1 MFWWL
6 GISAKEFVD
15 FLVSIAEKWQ
25 KEWEKA
31 KIFEA
36 NPDKNRKKFFTTVAF
51 PYPNSPF
58 HLGHGRTYVTCDIY
72 ARYMRMKGY
81 NVLFPMGFHYT
92 GTPIIAMADDV
103 AKGDKE
109 LIDIFKNIY
118 EIPDNVISKLA
129 DPLFM
134 ANYFKDE
141 IKKAMKEIGLSIDWR
156 REFTTIDPEFSSFI
170 VWQFSKLQEK
180 GFIVRDTHPVG
191 WCPVHHIPVG
201 MHDTKGDM
209 EPEIGEFV
217 LIYFTTDLGIL
228 PAATLR
234 PETVFGAVAVWVNP
248 DVTYSIIE
256 IDGKKMIVS
265 ERSAFKL
272 TFQIDNIKN
281 IGNIKGSELT
291 KYKAINPITGKEI
304 PILPADFVDPNVA
317 TGVVMSVP
325 AHAPFDYFYLKKIK
339 QDIPIVSVIQV
350 EGQGDTLARDF
361 VEKNNPKNK
370 DDLQKLTEQVYRI
383 EYNRGKMKDVS
394 QLVKPDYVVFFKSFT
409 GLSVPEARQKI
420 TEFLINN
427 GLGRKIFEIMN
438 RPVYCRC
445 GNEVVVK
452 ILKDQWFLDYGN
464 PEWKALAKKL
474 IANMKFIPPEV
485 RKDFEFVADWL
496 QKRACARTR
505 GLGTPLPWDKKWII
519 ESLSDSTIYMA
530 YYTIAHKIKQ
540 YQLRPSQLTYDFWNY
555 VMLGIGNIDE
565 ISSKTGISKEII
577 KEIRDEFLYWYPLDI
592 RHSGKDLIPNHLS
605 FFIFNHAAIF
615 PEELWPKA
623 IAVNGFVLY
632 EGKKMSKSLRNIIPL
647 RKALRIYSPD
657 VVRITLTSTA
667 DMGSDVNFSD
677 SYAKSVGE
685 ILRKYYEFIKDL
697 PKYNGEGTDFADRW
711 LRAQVNRMVLESTK
725 YMDNIDFRSTVNDIL
740 YNFDSYLKEY
750 MEMCKAEGKEPN
762 GKLMRDIIEIWI
774 KLLAPFAPHFAEE
787 IWHELGHNTYISL
800 EKWPTAEESSEDL
813 YFILIHEYH
822 KRIIEDASKI
832 INYYFKNTPKVVK
845 IYVAEE
851 ELMKVLKDAVQI
863 LSSGGTLKQLM
874 EKEKPSDKRMANL
887 YKKIYELAV
896 ELDDTMKKLIL
907 GYDVNE
913 LEVLKQGAKYIS
925 YKLNVPVEVHNISEL
940 DRSKYNKEA
949 LPMKPAI
956 IVE

>member
-1 MFWWL
+1 MTF
-6 GISAKEFVD
+6 ISTSKRFSD
-15 FLVSIAEKWQ
+15 FLNDISQKWQ
-25 KEWEKA
+25 KAWEEE

-36 NPDKNRKKFFTTVAF
+36 SPDYSRKKFYTTVAF

-72 ARYMRMKGY
+72 ARFMRMRGY

-118 EIPDNVISKLA
+118 EIPDDVISKLV

-134 ANYFKDE
+134 ANYFKEE

-170 VWQFSKLQEK
+170 VWQFGKLQEK

-209 EPEIGEFV
+209 EPEIGEFT
-217 LIYFTTDLGIL
+217 LIYFESDLGIL

-234 PETVFGAVAVWVNP
+234 PETVFGAIAIWVNP
-248 DVTYSIIE
+248 DANYVITE
-256 IDGKKMIVS
+256 MDGKKFVMS
-265 ERSAFKL
+265 EKAAFKL
-272 TFQIDNIKN
+272 SFQIDNLKTLN
-281 IGNIKGSELT
+281 TLKGSELA
-291 KYKAINPITGKEI
+291 KHYAINPITGNKI
-304 PILPADFVDPNVA
+304 PILGAGFVDPMTG

-325 AHAPFDYFYLKKIK
+325 AHAPFDYYYLKKVK
-339 QDIPIVSVIQV
+339 QDLPVISVISV
-350 EGQGDTLARDF
+350 EGQGEALAKEMVD
-361 VEKNNPKNK
+361 KTNPKG
-370 DDLQKLTEQVYRI
+370 DEDLEKLTEQVYRM
-383 EYNRGKMKDVS
+383 EYNKGKMKSNIIELTKPAYRDEFKT
-394 QLVKPDYVVFFKSFT
+394 LV

-420 TEFLINN
+420 TEFLIDKK
-427 GLGRKIFEIMN
+427 LGRKIFEIMN

-464 PEWKALAKKL
+464 PEWKSLAKKL
-474 IANMKFIPPEV
+474 ISKMNFIPPEA

-505 GLGTPLPWDKKWII
+505 GLGTPLPWDKKWVI

-530 YYTIAHKIKQ
+530 YYTIAHLIKK
-540 YQLRPSQLTYDFWNY
+540 YGLKPSQLSSELWDY
-555 VMLGIGNIDE
+555 VMLGKGDPSAVSK
-565 ISSKTGISKEII
+565 SSGIPQEVIEEMRKEFI
-577 KEIRDEFLYWYPLDI
+577 YWYPLDI

-623 IAVNGFVLY
+623 IAVNGFVLL

-647 RKALRIYSPD
+647 RKAIRMYGAD

-677 SYAKSVGE
+677 SYAKSVTDA
-685 ILRKYYEFIKDL
+685 LRNFYELSEKITEYKGDQ
-697 PKYNGEGTDFADRW
+697 EGF
-711 LRAQVNRMVLESTK
+711 
-725 YMDNIDFRSTVNDIL
+725 
-740 YNFDSYLKEY
+740 
-750 MEMCKAEGKEPN
+750 P
-762 GKLMRDIIEIWI
+762 EIWI
-774 KLLAPFAPHFAEE
+774 KNKLNQMVIEVTRYMENLDLRNSLNELLYNLSSYINEYVEMVKAEGREPNGRILKELLEVWTKIISPFAPHFAEE
-787 IWHELGHNTYISL
+787 MWHKLGHTTFVSL
-800 EKWPTAEESSEDL
+800 EKWPEVPESSVNLYEDL
-813 YFILIHEYH
+813 VHEYH
-822 KRIIEDASKI
+822 KKVLEDIQSILNVYKG
-832 INYYFKNTPKVVK
+832 TPKVIRIFVSTPEELTLLKNALEITSRGGSMKEFIEKNRPREKVDVK
-845 IYVAEE
+845 LYQKIFEEARGLDDNMRKLIITYDFNEE
-851 ELMKVLKDAVQI
+851 EA
-863 LSSGGTLKQLM
+863 
-874 EKEKPSDKRMANL
+874 
-887 YKKIYELAV
+887 
-896 ELDDTMKKLIL
+896 
-907 GYDVNE
+907 
-913 LEVLKQGAKYIS
+913 LKQGLNYLR
-925 YKLNVPVEVHNISEL
+925 YKLGGKEIEVKSAKEM
-940 DRSKYNKEA
+940 DKTKYKKDA
-949 LPMKPAI
+949 LPLKPAI
-956 IVE
+956 FIE

>member
-1 MFWWL
+1 M
-6 GISAKEFVD
+6 SAKEFVD
-15 FLVSIAEKWQ
+15 FLTSIAEKWQ

-36 NPDKNRKKFFTTVAF
+36 NPDKTRNKFFTTVAF

-134 ANYFKDE
+134 ANYFRDE
-141 IKKAMKEIGLSIDWR
+141 IKKAMREIGLSIDWR

-170 VWQFSKLQEK
+170 VWQFNKLQEK
-180 GFIVRDTHPVG
+180 GYIVRDTHPVG

-217 LIYFTTDLGIL
+217 LIYFNSDLGIL

-234 PETVFGAVAVWVNP
+234 PETVFGAIGIWVNP

-256 IDGKKMIVS
+256 LDGKKMIVS
-265 ERSAFKL
+265 ERAAFKL
-272 TFQIDNIKN
+272 TFQFDNIKN
-281 IGNIKGSELT
+281 LGSIKGSELT
-291 KYKAINPITGKEI
+291 KYKAVNPITGKEI
-304 PILPADFVDPNVA
+304 PIMAADFVDPNVA

-325 AHAPFDYFYLKKIK
+325 AHAPFDYYYLKKNK
-339 QDIPIVSVIQV
+339 QQDTQIVSVIQV
-350 EGQGDTLARDF
+350 EGQGDTLAKDL
-361 VEKNNPKNK
+361 VEKINPKNK
-370 DDLQKLTEQVYRI
+370 DDLQKLTEQVYRT
-383 EYNRGKMKDVS
+383 EYNKGKMKDVS
-394 QLVKPDYVVFFKSFT
+394 SLVKLEFVDYFKSFT
-409 GLSVPEARQKI
+409 GLSVPEARQKV
-420 TEFLINN
+420 TEFLIEK
-427 GLGRKIFEIMN
+427 GLGRKIYEIMN

-464 PEWKALAKKL
+464 PQWKALAKKL
-474 IANMKFIPPEV
+474 ISNMKFIPPET
-485 RKDFEFVADWL
+485 RKDFEFVTDWL

-530 YYTIAHKIKQ
+530 YYTIAHKIRQ
-540 YQLRPSQLTYDFWNY
+540 YQLKPSQLTYDFWNY
-555 VMLGIGNIDE
+555 IMLGIGNIDE
-565 ISSKTGISKEII
+565 VSSKTGIPKEII
-577 KEIRDEFLYWYPLDI
+577 KEMRDEFLYWYPLDI

-657 VVRITLTSTA
+657 VVRIALTSTA

-685 ILRKYYEFIKDL
+685 ILRKYYEFIKEL
-697 PKYNGEGTDFADRW
+697 HKYNGEGNEFANRW
-711 LRAQVNRMVLESTK
+711 FKAQTNTIVLNSTK
-725 YMDNIDFRSTVNDIL
+725 NMDNIDFRSTINDIL
-740 YNFDSYLKEY
+740 YSFDSYVREY
-750 MEMCKAEGKEPN
+750 IDMCRADGKEPN
-762 GKLMRDIIEIWI
+762 GKLLREVIETWV

-787 IWHELGHNTYISL
+787 IWHDLGHTNFISL

-813 YFILIHEYH
+813 YYILIHEYH
-822 KRIIEDASKI
+822 KRIIEDSQKI
-832 INYYFKNTPKVVK
+832 INYYYKGKPNIVK
-845 IYVAEE
+845 IYVAEQ
-851 ELMKVLKDAVQI
+851 ELMKVLREAVQI
-863 LSSGGTLKQLM
+863 LSNGGTLKQLM
-874 EKEKPSDKRMANL
+874 EKEKPSDKKLANL
-887 YKKIYELAV
+887 IKKIYELAV
-896 ELDDTMKKLIL
+896 ELDNSMKKLIL
-907 GYDVNE
+907 GYNVNE
-913 LEVLKQGAKYIS
+913 KEILELGTKYMS
-925 YKLNVPVEVHNISEL
+925 YKLGIPVEVYDISKL
-940 DRSKYNKEA
+940 DKSKYNKEA
-949 LPMKPAI
+949 LPLKPAI